1 MSPITSR
8 QGDEHEEPGVSAHV
22 HFEQPPACSAFLLA
36 LLCGLTMAAT
46 QPALAQ
52 MFQVIHNFTGGFD
65 GEYPRSGFS
74 IDAAGNLYGTTFAGG
89 AGFGTV
95 FKLKHAG
102 SGWIVTPLYSFRGG
116 SDGAG
121 PLGRVIVASDG
132 TLYGTTSS
140 GGGNG
145 CSSFG
150 CGTAS
155 RLRPPA
161 SRPASALSP
170 WTESVLYRFT
180 GGNDGAYPQGELTF
194 DHAGNIYG
202 TTQYGGD
209 TNSGVVYQ
217 LTPSGGGWTESVPYS
232 AQNNGDG
239 ANPLGGV
246 VLDAAGSLYGV
257 FNQGGLYGSGAV
269 YQLSFS
275 GSGWTE
281 QNLHDFMPQGGEY
294 PVGGLIMDASGNLY
308 GSTTVSMNNNGG
320 FAVELT
326 PAGGGWTYTLLPNL
340 GIVGPDDRLFFSM
353 GPAICSEQPT
363 RAVSPVQ
370 GLGFQ
375 VDTIGWRL
383 DVHHTP

>member
-1 MSPITSR
+1 
-8 QGDEHEEPGVSAHV
+8 
-22 HFEQPPACSAFLLA
+22 
-36 LLCGLTMAAT
+36 
-46 QPALAQ
+46 

-140 GGGNG
+140 VGGNG

-150 CGTAS
+150 CGTVF

-294 PVGGLIMDASGNLY
+294 PVGGLIIDASGNLY

-320 FAVELT
+320 FALELT

-340 GIVGPDDRLFFSM
+340 GIVGPDDRLFLDGTGNLFGTAYQGGLASVGSVFKLTPSDGGWTYTTLHDFCM
-353 GPAICSEQPT
+353 TRPCTDGQNPISNVVFDRDGNLYGTTSLGGTGSACSGGCGVAFE
-363 RAVSPVQ
+363 
-370 GLGFQ
+370 
-375 VDTIGWRL
+375 I
-383 DVHHTP
+383 TP